1 MSLSEVVQKLV
12 KVVNNLVDEVG
23 DIEDKTGVYDDKIAA
38 LEAKS
43 ADQAVYNDHINTAI
57 EEINN
62 TISELPTYDV
72 IEDIRTDINNINSSV
87 ADIDTR
93 VTVLEG
99 QNIYQRLD
107 TAEQNIAILGDDIV
121 DISGDITNIENNI
134 SDITSDMI
142 SVKNRLG
149 NLEDCCTDVQENI
162 HDIQGDITTINED
175 MSDMLDDITAIQGD
189 ITNINGNITS
199 IQGNIT
205 DLQTTVSG
213 KSSVSVRIGQ
223 AETDLLAVITVD
235 GTDYNIT
242 AQNGYNIW
250 LNDIINP
257 SNYTMLPNVLS
268 NLHNS
273 LRTDLNTKANQNQI
287 DNLFSRVFL
296 DYEKETG
303 EYIDYSINQQ
313 ALSGHLTGSSK
324 SIYIFIPFN
333 KFLLFADS
341 DYSFTISGNITIRAV
356 NGYLRDSA
364 NTYNFNN
371 IDIAAYNPQLYK
383 NNLGFRL
390 VLTLPTGA
398 SATNNTP
405 ITAYFSANGKIRIT
419 VL

>member
-23 DIEDKTGVYDDKIAA
+23 DIEDKTGIYDDKIAA
-38 LEAKS
+38 LESKS
-43 ADQAVYNDHINTAI
+43 ADQAIYNEHIDAEI

-87 ADIDTR
+87 ADLDTR

-107 TAEQNIAILGDDIV
+107 TAEQNIANLGNDIDTLELDV
-121 DISGDITNIENNI
+121 SNINTEISGI
-134 SDITSDMI
+134 
-142 SVKNRLG
+142 KNRID

-175 MSDMLDDITAIQGD
+175 MSDILDDITDVQGD

-199 IQGNIT
+199 IQGNITNIQDDIT

-223 AETDLLAVITVD
+223 AATDLLAVITVD

-250 LNDIINP
+250 MNDIIDP
-257 SNYTMLPNVLS
+257 SRYTMLPNVLS
-268 NLHNS
+268 NLHDS
-273 LRTDLNTKANQNQI
+273 LITDLNTKANQNQI

-303 EYIDYSINQQ
+303 ENIDYPINQQ
-313 ALSGHLTGSSK
+313 ALSGHLTGSGK
-324 SIYIFIPFN
+324 SVYIFIPFN

-341 DYSFTISGNITIRAV
+341 DYSFTISGNITIRAI

-371 IDIAAYNPQLYK
+371 IDIATYNPQVFK
-383 NNLGFRL
+383 NELGFRL
-390 VLTLPTGA
+390 VLTLPAQA

-405 ITAYFSANGKIRIT
+405 VTAYFAGNGKIRIT

>member
-1 MSLSEVVQKLV
+1 MKKLNRLKIFYQQHILPIVYDYSMSLSEVVQKLV

-38 LEAKS
+38 LESKS
-43 ADQAVYNDHINTAI
+43 ADQAVYNDHINAEI

-87 ADIDTR
+87 ADLDTR

-107 TAEQNIAILGDDIV
+107 TAEHNIANLGNDI
-121 DISGDITNIENNI
+121 D
-134 SDITSDMI
+134 
-142 SVKNRLG
+142 
-149 NLEDCCTDVQENI
+149 NLEDCCTDVK
-162 HDIQGDITTINED
+162 GDILTINED
-175 MSDMLDDITAIQGD
+175 ISDMLDDITAIQGD
-189 ITNINGNITS
+189 ITNINGSITS
-199 IQGNIT
+199 IQGDIT
-205 DLQTTVSG
+205 DLQTAVSG
-213 KSSVSVRIGQ
+213 KSSVSVSIPRVR
-223 AETDLLAVITVD
+223 TDSLVVITVD

-250 LNDIINP
+250 IYDPLDSSHYDDLPHILAADV
-257 SNYTMLPNVLS
+257 NYLKS
-268 NLHNS
+268 
-273 LRTDLNTKANQNQI
+273 QI
-287 DNLFSRVFL
+287 DGCVSYGYYRDDMKRIFL
-296 DYEKETG
+296 DYGKKPG
-303 EYIDYSINQQ
+303 EYVDYPIYHQV
-313 ALSGHLTGSSK
+313 LSGHLSGTSK
-324 SIYIFIPFN
+324 SVFIFIPFN

-341 DYSFTISGNITIRAV
+341 DYSFTISGNVTIRGS
-356 NGYLRDSA
+356 NGYLRDSG

-371 IDIAAYNPQLYK
+371 TNIAAYNPQLYK

-390 VLTLPTGA
+390 ELILPTAA

-405 ITAYFSANGKIRIT
+405 ITAYFSSNGKIRIT